1 MPFNETVTRWLRL
14 LHSAPVD
21 RVPPAPLPAA
31 LTPSIAQRLAVL
43 HSDSAG
49 QIIIRE
55 HKWLAVRPLRRMQ
68 GSNQKNVMSDGF
80 DRSRHNRDASG
91 VGAMKGLLIGTAAGT
106 LFWALL
112 ALIFWAFV

>member
-1 MPFNETVTRWLRL
+1 VIL
-14 LHSAPVD
+14 L
-21 RVPPAPLPAA
+21 
-31 LTPSIAQRLAVL
+31 
-43 HSDSAG
+43 DSAGG

-91 VGAMKGLLIGTAAGT
+91 VGAMKGLLIGTVAGA
-106 LFWALL
+106 LFWALV
-112 ALIFWAFV
+112 ALIVWAFV